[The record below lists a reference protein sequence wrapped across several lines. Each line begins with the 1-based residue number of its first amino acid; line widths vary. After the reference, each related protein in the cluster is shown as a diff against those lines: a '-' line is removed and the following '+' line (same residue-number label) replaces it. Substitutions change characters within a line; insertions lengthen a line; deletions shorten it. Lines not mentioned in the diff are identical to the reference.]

1 MNIKLASAL
10 GAAILLAST
19 ASPALAQRNNA
30 AAASTAPVVPGLGIA
45 NIDAIRVN
53 SNAYRAA
60 DTQRTTDYAAVIQQ
74 AQTRAQ
80 QLDAQL
86 APMAEAIRRAQAAPN
101 ASQPAAQAAI
111 AQQIAQFQSLQQ
123 NGQQEVQRML
133 LPVELSKA
141 YVDEQINDKMS
152 QAVEAVVTQRR
163 ISLLIPPDMILHAD
177 NAYNMNQPILDQLN
191 VLLPTAQINPPPGWL
206 PRQLREQQAQQA
218 AAAAGQQPGAAAP
231 TAPAAPAGPQLPD
244 GR

>member
-10 GAAILLAST
+10 GAAILLAS
-19 ASPALAQRNNA
+19 AAQPALAQRNA
-30 AAASTAPVVPGLGIA
+30 AAASAAPIVPGLGVA

-60 DTQRTTDYAAVIQQ
+60 DTQRNTDYAAVIQQ

-86 APMAEAIRRAQAAPN
+86 APMADAIRRAQSAPN
-101 ASQPAAQAAI
+101 ANQAAI
-111 AQQIAQFQSLQQ
+111 AQQITQFQTLQQ

-141 YVDEQINDKMS
+141 YVDEQIGEKLT
-152 QAVEAVVTQRR
+152 QAVELAVAQRR
-163 ISLLIPPDMILHAD
+163 ISLLIPPDVILHAD

-191 VLLPTAQINPPPGWL
+191 ILLPTAQINPPPGWL

-218 AAAAGQQPGAAAP
+218 AAAAGQQPGAAPAA
-231 TAPAAPAGPQLPD
+231 APAAPAGPPLPD